1 MEAKH
6 TPGPW
11 AFGADPCPDNA
22 TAIAI
27 CKENIDAHTK
37 TSSGHF
43 FVVFTPDGR
52 RTAMVGHG
60 PDGAANARLIA
71 SAPELLAALQWL
83 DIFHPPRG
91 RRRQRAIGADWR
103 GFQARNRVSQARK
116 GLRGRAA

>member
-11 AFGADPCPDNA
+11 SFGADPCPDNA

-37 TSSGHF
+37 PSSGHF

-71 SAPELLAALQWL
+71 AAPELLEALKEASLWVDGDLKTNVQAA
-83 DIFHPPRG
+83 ISK
-91 RRRQRAIGADWR
+91 AT
-103 GFQARNRVSQARK
+103 S
-116 GLRGRAA
+116 